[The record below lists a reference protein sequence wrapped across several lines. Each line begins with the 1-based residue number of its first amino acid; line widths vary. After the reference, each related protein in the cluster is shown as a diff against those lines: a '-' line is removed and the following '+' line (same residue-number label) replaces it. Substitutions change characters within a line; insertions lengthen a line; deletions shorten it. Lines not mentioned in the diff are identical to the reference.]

1 MKNIA
6 IILGSLGL
14 LAGCVAPGPTYTQH
28 QPSDPSQWRVVSV
41 TPVPVG
47 TGAQVAASGQGGVVT
62 STPIA
67 ASAAR
72 PATAWTT
79 TSVTPV
85 YRTQQPVIVQ
95 QQPVWVQQQPVYV
108 PQPVYVEQ
116 PRYWY
121 PPISIGLGFD
131 FGRSSW
137 RGHRGRGWGGHIG
150 TRWPYGW

>member
-14 LAGCVAPGPTYTQH
+14 LAGCAAPGPSYTYA

-47 TGAQVAASGQGGVVT
+47 TGAQVAASGQGGAVT

-67 ASAAR
+67 TAA
-72 PATAWTT
+72 PNSGWTT

-95 QQPVWVQQQPVYV
+95 QQQPVWVQQPVYA

-137 RGHRGRGWGGHIG
+137 RGHRGRGWGGHVG

>member
-6 IILGSLGL
+6 IVIGSLAL
-14 LAGCVAPGPTYTQH
+14 LAGCAAPGPTYTYTP
-28 QPSDPSQWRVVSV
+28 PSDPSQWRVVSV

-47 TGAQVAASGQGGVVT
+47 TGAQVASSGQGGVVT
-62 STPIA
+62 TTPL
-67 ASAAR
+67 
-72 PATAWTT
+72 PATTYST
-79 TSVTPV
+79 TSVQPIYTQ
-85 YRTQQPVIVQ
+85 QQPVIVQ

-137 RGHRGRGWGGHIG
+137 RGHRGRGWGGSIG
-150 TRWPYGW
+150 TRWPHGW

>member
-1 MKNIA
+1 MKNIV

-14 LAGCVAPGPTYTQH
+14 LAGCAAPGPTYTYQ

-67 ASAAR
+67 T
-72 PATAWTT
+72 TAPSSGWTT

-95 QQPVWVQQQPVYV
+95 QNQPVWVQQQPVYV

>member
-6 IILGSLGL
+6 IIIGSLGV
-14 LAGCVAPGPTYTQH
+14 LAGCAAPGPTYTYA
-28 QPSDPSQWRVVSV
+28 QPADPSQWRVVSV

-47 TGAQVAASGQGGVVT
+47 TGARVASSGQGGAVT
-62 STPIA
+62 TTPL
-67 ASAAR
+67 
-72 PATAWTT
+72 PATTYST
-79 TSVTPV
+79 TSVQPV
-85 YRTQQPVIVQ
+85 YAQQPVIVQ

-137 RGHRGRGWGGHIG
+137 RGHRGRGWGGSIG
-150 TRWPYGW
+150 TRWPHHGW

>member
-6 IILGSLGL
+6 IVIGSLAL
-14 LAGCVAPGPTYTQH
+14 LAGCAAPGPTYTYS

-47 TGAQVAASGQGGVVT
+47 TGAQVASSGQGGVVT
-62 STPIA
+62 TTPL
-67 ASAAR
+67 
-72 PATAWTT
+72 PATTYST
-79 TSVTPV
+79 TSVQPIYTH
-85 YRTQQPVIVQ
+85 QQPVIVQ

-137 RGHRGRGWGGHIG
+137 RGHRGRGWGGSIG
-150 TRWPYGW
+150 TRWPHGW

>member
-6 IILGSLGL
+6 IIIGSLGL
-14 LAGCVAPGPTYTQH
+14 LAGCAAPGPTYTQTYA
-28 QPSDPSQWRVVSV
+28 QPGDPSQWRVVSV

-47 TGAQVAASGQGGVVT
+47 TGARVAANGQGGEIT
-62 STPIA
+62 STPL
-67 ASAAR
+67 
-72 PATAWTT
+72 PATNYSGYTT
-79 TSVTPV
+79 TSVQPV
-85 YRTQQPVIVQ
+85 YRQQQVIVQ

-137 RGHRGRGWGGHIG
+137 RGHRGRGWGGSIG